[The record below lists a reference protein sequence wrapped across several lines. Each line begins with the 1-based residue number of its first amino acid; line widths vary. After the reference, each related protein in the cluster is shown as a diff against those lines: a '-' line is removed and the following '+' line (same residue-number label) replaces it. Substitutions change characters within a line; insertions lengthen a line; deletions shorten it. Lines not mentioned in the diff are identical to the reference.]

1 MAADAM
7 RQYAPCRAL
16 TEMSSTLDAIRV
28 LVAAGDVRISE
39 HGYDE
44 LANDG
49 ILVKDL
55 LSGVSDA
62 AVIEDYP
69 AFPKGPAVLVLE
81 FDRERRPVHAVWGIP
96 KGSTAPAVL
105 ITAYRPDPAR
115 WNESFTERRK

>member
-1 MAADAM
+1 
-7 RQYAPCRAL
+7 
-16 TEMSSTLDAIRV
+16 MSSTLDAIRV

-55 LSGVSDA
+55 LSGVSSA

-96 KGSTAPAVL
+96 KGFTAPAVL

>member
-1 MAADAM
+1 
-7 RQYAPCRAL
+7 
-16 TEMSSTLDAIRV
+16 MSSTLDAIRV

-96 KGSTAPAVL
+96 KGFTAPAVL

>member
-1 MAADAM
+1 
-7 RQYAPCRAL
+7 
-16 TEMSSTLDAIRV
+16 MSSTLDAIRV

-69 AFPKGPAVLVLE
+69 VFPKGPAVLVLE

-96 KGSTAPAVL
+96 KGFTAPAVL